1 MSTQDLINAIEA
13 GKTRNMESI
22 FEDIVQEKMENAIEL
37 RRMEISQSM
46 FTADNADK

>member
-22 FEDIVQEKMENAIEL
+22 FESIMQEKMETAIEL
-37 RRMEISQSM
+37 RRMELSQSM
-46 FTADNADK
+46 FTAVKTDK